1 MRKVYDR
8 VFKEKAVQLSYERH
22 NISELARELGIT
34 APQLYKWRKEY
45 EEFGQGSFPGN
56 GNIKQTPEQECI
68 AELERKLKDAEIERD
83 ILKKSN
89 RHLFQ
94 KRSMIYIFIKNNE
107 KIFPIEKMCKVL
119 QVSQRSYYQW
129 KSGSVSDRK
138 QRAELVKEKITSIYF
153 DSKQRYGSPRMTAE
167 LASLG
172 DKLSRIT
179 VAKYMNQLGLRSKLS
194 KKFKVTTNSKHK
206 YLIVP
211 NILNRAFSVTEPS
224 KVWVSDI
231 TYIRVKEGFVYL
243 TTILDLYDRKI
254 IGWSL
259 SNGMS
264 VEETS
269 LAAWR
274 MAIKNRSVE
283 KDLIFHSD
291 RGVQYANKKF
301 TNVIES
307 YKIITRSMS
316 RKGNCWD
323 NAVAESFFKTLKTEQ
338 IYGNKLISKEQMERD
353 IFEFIEIWY
362 NRKRRHSALDYKTI
376 EEFWKQKNN
385 FKNVA

>member
-1 MRKVYDR
+1 
-8 VFKEKAVQLSYERH
+8 
-22 NISELARELGIT
+22 
-34 APQLYKWRKEY
+34 
-45 EEFGQGSFPGN
+45 
-56 GNIKQTPEQECI
+56 
-68 AELERKLKDAEIERD
+68 
-83 ILKKSN
+83 
-89 RHLFQ
+89 
-94 KRSMIYIFIKNNE
+94 MIYTFIKNNE

-119 QVSQRSYYQW
+119 QVGQRSYYQW
-129 KSGSVSDRK
+129 KSQSVSERK
-138 QRAELVKEKITSIYF
+138 QRAELVKAKITSIYF
-153 DSKQRYGSPRMTAE
+153 DLKQRYGSPRMTAE
-167 LASLG
+167 LAFLG
-172 DKLSRIT
+172 NKTSRVT

-211 NILNRAFSVTEPS
+211 NVLNREFTVTEPS
-224 KVWVSDI
+224 KAWVSDI
-231 TYIRVKEGFVYL
+231 TYIRVKEGFLYL
-243 TTILDLYDRKI
+243 TTVLDLYDRKI

-259 SNGMS
+259 SSGMS

-274 MAIKNRSVE
+274 MAIKNRSIVRG
-283 KDLIFHSD
+283 LVFHSD
-291 RGVQYANKKF
+291 RGVQYASKKF
-301 TNVIES
+301 TNVIDS
-307 YKIITRSMS
+307 YKMITRSMS

-338 IYGNKLISKEQMERD
+338 IYGNTLISKEQMELD